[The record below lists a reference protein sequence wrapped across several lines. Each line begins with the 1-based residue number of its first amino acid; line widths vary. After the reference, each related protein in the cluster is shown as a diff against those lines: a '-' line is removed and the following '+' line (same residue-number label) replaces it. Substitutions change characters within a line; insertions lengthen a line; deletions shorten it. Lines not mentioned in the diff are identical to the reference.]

1 MHRRASSPRR
11 APSRRDSRRRV
22 VVAVV
27 VVVGRASRRARASRR
42 GVASS
47 RRCRA
52 SATLTRIV
60 GFEPESR
67 GSSIENTDRAR
78 SSKNAHRVDGGRRR
92 AAMAMAPATAR
103 SSARPTARRTARR
116 AARRATRRATTTP
129 RRALED
135 DDARYSN
142 ETKLRSEAQAPFRV
156 ARQFLYG
163 ACAASAT
170 IGFGIATI
178 QAATKAAGAPN
189 APPLE
194 GSLENLAIDG
204 AALATFAWLYA
215 REEAARERQMAR
227 IGREERLGRLRV
239 ELAGGKTVRLEDLR
253 SFSRVVV
260 VSGDEAY
267 ARTALE
273 DAEDVREALIERGV
287 LVVPVIRGDGA
298 IEAPSAEDRKFRC
311 TPLRANDWLEWVA
324 EQKKMSKVSDD
335 KGVYVGLRMDGRVR
349 SSGTGRVPFNRFA
362 VELPPVDSWGGAL
375 DGFDGRVGVDN

>member
-1 MHRRASSPRR
+1 M
-11 APSRRDSRRRV
+11 
-22 VVAVV
+22 
-27 VVVGRASRRARASRR
+27 
-42 GVASS
+42 
-47 RRCRA
+47 
-52 SATLTRIV
+52 
-60 GFEPESR
+60 
-67 GSSIENTDRAR
+67 
-78 SSKNAHRVDGGRRR
+78 SKNAHRVDGGRRR
-92 AAMAMAPATAR
+92 AAMAIATAR

-116 AARRATRRATTTP
+116 AARRTTRRATTTP

-204 AALATFAWLYA
+204 AAVATFAWLYA

>member
-1 MHRRASSPRR
+1 MRRRASSPRR
-11 APSRRDSRRRV
+11 APSRRDSRVRV

-27 VVVGRASRRARASRR
+27 VVVGAR
-42 GVASS
+42 VASS
-47 RRCRA
+47 RRVA
-52 SATLTRIV
+52 SRRRVVATLTRIV

-78 SSKNAHRVDGGRRR
+78 CSKNAHRVDGGRRR
-92 AAMAMAPATAR
+92 AAMATTATAR

-116 AARRATRRATTTP
+116 AARRTARRATTTP
-129 RRALED
+129 RRARRD

-267 ARTALE
+267 VRTALE

>member
-1 MHRRASSPRR
+1 M
-11 APSRRDSRRRV
+11 
-22 VVAVV
+22 
-27 VVVGRASRRARASRR
+27 RARASTRAHTSTRAMAIAAIERPTSTR
-42 GVASS
+42 G
-47 RRCRA
+47 
-52 SATLTRIV
+52 
-60 GFEPESR
+60 
-67 GSSIENTDRAR
+67 RAR
-78 SSKNAHRVDGGRRR
+78 TSTRARDGRRAWTAPTPRRR
-92 AAMAMAPATAR
+92 AMMPTPTPMPTGTAP
-103 SSARPTARRTARR
+103 P
-116 AARRATRRATTTP
+116 TTT
-129 RRALED
+129 RAVKAEEK
-135 DDARYSN
+135 YSN

-156 ARQFLYG
+156 ARQFVYG

-170 IGFGIATI
+170 IGLGIATI
-178 QAATKAAGAPN
+178 QAATKALGAPN
-189 APPLE
+189 APPLR
-194 GSLENLAIDG
+194 GSLENVAIDG
-204 AALATFAWLYA
+204 AALVVFGYLYA
-215 REEAARERQMAR
+215 REEAARARQMAR

-239 ELAGGKTVRLEDLR
+239 ELAGGKTARLEDLR
-253 SFSRVVV
+253 SFSRCVI

>member
-1 MHRRASSPRR
+1 MRRRASSPRR
-11 APSRRDSRRRV
+11 APSRRDSRVRV

-27 VVVGRASRRARASRR
+27 VVVGAR
-42 GVASS
+42 VASS
-47 RRCRA
+47 RRVA
-52 SATLTRIV
+52 SRRRVVATLTRIV

-78 SSKNAHRVDGGRRR
+78 RSKNAHRVDGGRRR
-92 AAMAMAPATAR
+92 AAMATTATAR

-116 AARRATRRATTTP
+116 AARRTARRATTTP
-129 RRALED
+129 RRARRD

-267 ARTALE
+267 VRTALE

>member
-1 MHRRASSPRR
+1 MA
-11 APSRRDSRRRV
+11 
-22 VVAVV
+22 
-27 VVVGRASRRARASRR
+27 
-42 GVASS
+42 
-47 RRCRA
+47 
-52 SATLTRIV
+52 AT
-60 GFEPESR
+60 
-67 GSSIENTDRAR
+67 A
-78 SSKNAHRVDGGRRR
+78 
-92 AAMAMAPATAR
+92 ATAR
-103 SSARPTARRTARR
+103 MTTARPTAR
-116 AARRATRRATTTP
+116 ATRRRRRTTRDATTRTRA
-129 RRALED
+129 RRD
-135 DDARYSN
+135 DEKYSN

-156 ARQFLYG
+156 ARQFVYG

-178 QAATKAAGAPN
+178 QAATRAAGAAN

-204 AALATFAWLYA
+204 AALALFGFLYA
-215 REEAARERQMAR
+215 REEDARERQMAR

-239 ELAGGKTVRLEDLR
+239 ELAGGKAVRLEDLR

-267 ARTALE
+267 VRTALG
-273 DAEDVREALIERGV
+273 DAEDVREALIARGV

-311 TPLRANDWLEWVA
+311 SPLRANDWLEWIA

-335 KGVYVGLRMDGRVR
+335 QGVYVGLRMDGRVR